1 MKSLKIIYI
10 FTLLS
15 LIPHVQAQTTTNAS
29 SQTTIPVYNFTQFEP
44 FLHPVTSD
52 TTYVIN
58 FWATW
63 CAPCIKELP
72 YFEQIHTKYAS
83 QRVKV
88 ILVSLD
94 FKNQIESRVIPFV
107 RQRNIQS
114 EVLVLSDPDA
124 NAWINKVDPN
134 WSGALPATIVMK
146 GDKREFHEK
155 AFSSDELESLI
166 TKYIAL

>member
-10 FTLLS
+10 FVLLS
-15 LIPHVQAQTTTNAS
+15 SMSHAQAQQTANAP
-29 SQTTIPVYNFTQFEP
+29 TPAIPVYNFNQFEP
-44 FLHPVTSD
+44 FLHPGAND

-72 YFEQIHTKYAS
+72 YFEQINEKYAS

-94 FKNQIESRVIPFV
+94 FKSQIESRVIPFV

-114 EVLVLSDPDA
+114 KVLVLSDPDA
-124 NAWINKVDPN
+124 NAWINQVDPN
-134 WSGALPATIVMK
+134 WSGALPATIVIK

-166 TKYIAL
+166 TKYITL